1 MTIDDIHYLYKNSTK
16 ENIVLLIDSSKR
28 DKTAYRT
35 PSEFVVEFPEPFRNV
50 IGCEVLNAAIPRTTF
65 TVDNHNNVL
74 HLWSYEYGLN
84 DDNEQEITSAFR
96 DKTLIPN
103 DFNSAEKLLSAL
115 TTLFRETDET
125 FNVEP
130 DSLALEADADIAT
143 KGFLKLESTLSPF
156 IMDNRLLKS
165 PMNPILG
172 FSLHASESDG
182 TYETLSHLKKSRQLI
197 FPLSLGEDIIDR
209 TKLASHVHELD
220 VDTSVLTG
228 TSTDSSTSTSTDS
241 SGMTTS
247 ELELE
252 LPLHFNCPL
261 LIETVKVNDESYD
274 IDGLESP
281 FVYGGKFNLPVSFS
295 ATEPTLHV
303 EVKYTFLIPNGLD
316 IQALDPER
324 TYASR
329 ISNYNFDDE
338 DPVRVIEDSSGD
350 DEEDTVVNFF
360 TDGTRLSVFLNQ
372 FKIKVQEIQN
382 AKLGKQL
389 LLFRS
394 THGTRK
400 QSFLLE
406 VDYAVDADG
415 DFVVQYDASQFL
427 MRNLNPLNFVRI
439 FNVDYQVFIM
449 KNDKVS
455 DAQRIKLI
463 EACPNDVNS
472 DSTINSVLYD
482 MQFKIVP
489 PGIIN
494 MVTENY
500 VILRCPEIE
509 NHSRGSYDANDVS
522 PGLALFTIDVKS
534 GYAANKNEFF
544 SVKYKEFH
552 PIGKLS
558 RLHFRFERK
567 SDQRLY
573 DFKGIDLHF
582 ILSLKMLAAQKLNE
596 RELEYSLNPNYDPDY
611 QGFMKSSFDYVESDE
626 ELDGKKIK
634 QSDFEEEIK
643 LQNIAYERKL
653 QLEESS
659 EESEYEFTT
668 DEEEEED

>member
-1 MTIDDIHYLYKNSTK
+1 MTIDDIHYLYKNSTR

-28 DKTAYRT
+28 DKSKYRT

-74 HLWSYEYGLN
+74 NLWSYQYALN
-84 DDNEQEITSAFR
+84 QDNEQEITSAFR
-96 DKTLIPN
+96 DKVLIPN
-103 DFNSAEKLLSAL
+103 DFNSADKLLSAL

-156 IMDNRLLKS
+156 IMDNRSFKS

-182 TYETLSHLKKSRQLI
+182 TYDTLFHVKKSKQLI
-197 FPLSLGEDIIDR
+197 YPLNLGEDIIDTTR
-209 TKLASHVHELD
+209 LASHVHEVD
-220 VDTSVLTG
+220 IDTSTLIVTG
-228 TSTDSSTSTSTDS
+228 QAQE
-241 SGMTTS
+241 SGLS
-247 ELELE
+247 VADLELQ
-252 LPLHFNCPL
+252 LPLHFNCPV
-261 LIETVKVNDESYD
+261 LIETVRINHEQYD
-274 IDGLESP
+274 VSGLETL
-281 FVYGGKFNLPVSFS
+281 FAFGGTLNVPVTFS
-295 ATEPTLHV
+295 AAEPTLHV
-303 EVKYTFLIPNGLD
+303 EVKYTFLIPNGKN
-316 IQALDPER
+316 IQELDPR
-324 TYASR
+324 HTYVSKV
-329 ISNYNFDDE
+329 SNYNFDDQ
-338 DPVRVIEDSSGD
+338 DPVRVIEDSLGQ
-350 DEEDTVVNFF
+350 DEGDTVVNFF
-360 TDGTRLSVFLNQ
+360 TESTRLSVFLNQ
-372 FKIKVQEIQN
+372 FKLKIHEIQD
-382 AKLGKQL
+382 ATLGKQM
-389 LLFRS
+389 LFFKS
-394 THGTRK
+394 THGTKK
-400 QSFLLE
+400 QAFLLE
-406 VDYAVDADG
+406 VDYAIDADG
-415 DFVVQYDASQFL
+415 DYVIQYDASQFF
-427 MRNLNPLNFVRI
+427 MRNYNPLNYLRI
-439 FNVDYQVFIM
+439 FNVDYQVFHM

-463 EACPNDVNS
+463 EACPNDEYSATTV
-472 DSTINSVLYD
+472 NSVLYD
-482 MQFKIVP
+482 VQFKIVP

-558 RLHFRFERK
+558 RMHFRFERK
-567 SDQRLY
+567 SDKRLY

-582 ILSLKMLAAQKLNE
+582 ILSLKFLAAQKLNE

-626 ELDGKKIK
+626 EVNGEKIK
-634 QSDFEEEIK
+634 PSDFEEEIK
-643 LQNIAYERKL
+643 LQNIAYERRL
-653 QLEESS
+653 QLEASS
-659 EESEYEFTT
+659 EESEYESST
-668 DEEEEED
+668 DEED